1 MQSWAVYNVNGPYT
15 KEYKIGDLLPAQ
27 FGGLSYRILEEKGGD
42 VYIIQTEAYGR
53 CAIWAPRDPDSSITT
68 SPEYSNGD
76 TSGGGSGGDIGT
88 GDPSFRVFSRYE
100 WGAKPIIP
108 SGMSGERTRPF
119 RYIIV
124 HHSGAEQF
132 NSDIA
137 QMQSIQNYHQ
147 SLDWGDIGYH
157 YGIGKFGMTMQG
169 RETKYVGAHTKGERN
184 SDSIG
189 ICLFGNFE
197 TASPSQFQISS
208 LISLLTL
215 LCKQYG
221 LSPDSIYGHRDFGST
236 DCPGRYLYAFLPNI
250 KNAVRKKLN
259 NDAVINEIN
268 KIGFAKKFGIEF
280 ATTDEEVLI
289 AQSGTFK
296 MTLQNSYNVG
306 SDGDDIILNVENG
319 KVVGGTYK
327 AKIADFAIKLIDE
340 FEISIEDTLLELGNY
355 STSISAATNLKTVSI
370 SFTQSHKAS
379 NNETIKQ
386 ILKIEFDKDE
396 INNNPT
402 AAAEVLEAFADGVKK
417 AFIII
422 ALVAIC
428 FYLGIEIFIGAVATA
443 FVIFITS
450 VFNSFKNNGSA

>member
-1 MQSWAVYNVNGPYT
+1 M
-15 KEYKIGDLLPAQ
+15 
-27 FGGLSYRILEEKGGD
+27 
-42 VYIIQTEAYGR
+42 
-53 CAIWAPRDPDSSITT
+53 
-68 SPEYSNGD
+68 
-76 TSGGGSGGDIGT
+76 
-88 GDPSFRVFSRYE
+88 
-100 WGAKPIIP
+100 
-108 SGMSGERTRPF
+108 
-119 RYIIV
+119 
-124 HHSGAEQF
+124 
-132 NSDIA
+132 
-137 QMQSIQNYHQ
+137 
-147 SLDWGDIGYH
+147 
-157 YGIGKFGMTMQG
+157 
-169 RETKYVGAHTKGERN
+169 
-184 SDSIG
+184 
-189 ICLFGNFE
+189 
-197 TASPSQFQISS
+197 
-208 LISLLTL
+208 TL

-386 ILKIEFDKDE
+386 ILNIEFDKDE